1 METVKITF
9 GDGNEVE
16 AVQNGNCYIT
26 EKKIEN
32 PDLSSVTILR
42 EGSEETI
49 EDAILLE
56 PYSIDG
62 RYWFA
67 FTVQSDDEKMKT
79 EVIKQRGDIDYMAM
93 MLDVDLDTEV

>member
-1 METVKITF
+1 METVRITF
-9 GDGNEVE
+9 GDGSEVE
-16 AVQNGNCYIT
+16 AVKNGTCYIT

-32 PDLSSVTILR
+32 PDLSSVTIQS
-42 EGSEETI
+42 EESEETI
-49 EDAILLE
+49 RDAVLVE
-56 PYSIDG
+56 PYSVDG

-67 FTVQSDDEKMKT
+67 FTVQSAEEKMKT